1 MSDVRFDADR
11 CRNIMVDIR
20 YVLWVTDVY
29 AGATHL
35 VQEMTLTERDPDNLS
50 PNWRPF
56 GTGTGIGRGY
66 EQSEEEVRDNFR
78 KRSMERMQERRQKM
92 EAGEE

>member
-29 AGATHL
+29 AGAGHL
-35 VQEMTLTERDPDNLS
+35 VDEMTLTDRDPDNLS
-50 PNWRPF
+50 PEWRPF
-56 GTGTGIGRGY
+56 GAGTGMGRGY
-66 EQSEEEVRDNFR
+66 RQDADALQEEWRQ
-78 KRSMERMQERRQKM
+78 RSMERRQQG
-92 EAGEE
+92 GE